1 MLNLDQLG
9 AFVSVVDLG
18 SFTAAAEKA
27 GLTQPAVS
35 LQVKLLE
42 RRLGVRLIERVGR
55 RAQPSPAGLE
65 LLSQARRIIE
75 ACSVAEEAMTPF
87 REGSVGRVRIGSG
100 GTASIHLLPRAI
112 AIAKKRMPDL
122 EIIVRV
128 GNIDEILRDLEAN
141 ALDVAVVALPAAGRS
156 LEVEPFHEDEL
167 LAVAPKG
174 SVMPDCGPDVE
185 FMKGKTLLLYDGG
198 NTRRATNEW
207 FEAVGV
213 RPEPAMEFGSVE
225 AIKELVAAGLGW
237 SILPD
242 MALRRDTSD
251 RLVTSPLKPR
261 LVRQLGIVLRRD
273 KHLTKGLREI
283 MKSLRDLRSGRE
295 HEA

>member
-1 MLNLDQLG
+1 MLNLDQLA

-18 SFTAAAEKA
+18 SFTAAADKA

-42 RRLGVRLIERVGR
+42 QRLGIRLIERVGR

-65 LLSQARRIIE
+65 LLPQARRIIE
-75 ACSVAEEAMTPF
+75 ACSMAEEAMTPF

-141 ALDVAVVALPAAGRS
+141 ALDLAVVALPAAGRS
-156 LEVEPFHEDEL
+156 LEVEPFHDDEL
-167 LAVAPKG
+167 LAVGPRG
-174 SVMPDCGPDVE
+174 SVIPEGGPDVE
-185 FMKGKTLLLYDGG
+185 FMKDKTLLLYEGG

-207 FEAVGV
+207 FAAAGV

-225 AIKELVAAGLGW
+225 AIKELIAAGLGW

-242 MALRRDTSD
+242 MALRRDKSD
-251 RLVTSPLKPR
+251 LLVTSPLRPR

-283 MKSLRDLRSGRE
+283 MKSLRELRSSRE

>member
-1 MLNLDQLG
+1 MLNLDQLA

-18 SFTAAAEKA
+18 SFTAAADKV
-27 GLTQPAVS
+27 GLTQPAIS

-42 RRLGVRLIERVGR
+42 QRLGVKLIERVGR
-55 RAQPSPAGLE
+55 RAQPSPAGLD
-65 LLSQARRIIE
+65 LLPHARRIIE
-75 ACSVAEEAMTPF
+75 ACSIAEEAMTPF

-112 AIAKKRMPDL
+112 AIAKRRMPDL

-128 GNIDEILRDLEAN
+128 GNIDEILRDLETN
-141 ALDVAVVALPAAGRS
+141 TLDLAVVALPASGRS

-167 LAVAPKG
+167 LAVAPNG
-174 SVMPDCGPDVE
+174 SVMPEGGPDVE
-185 FMKGKTLLLYDGG
+185 FMKTKTMLLYEGG

-207 FEAVGV
+207 FEAGGV
-213 RPEPAMEFGSVE
+213 HPEPAMEFGSVE

-242 MALRRDTSD
+242 MALRRDRSD
-251 RLVTSPLKPR
+251 QLVTSPLKPR
-261 LVRQLGIVLRRD
+261 LVRQLGMVLRRD
-273 KHLTKGLREI
+273 KHLTRGLREV
-283 MKSLRDLRSGRE
+283 MKALRDFQTSE
-295 HEA
+295 HAM

>member
-1 MLNLDQLG
+1 MLNLDQLA
-9 AFVSVVDLG
+9 AFLSVVDLG
-18 SFTAAAEKA
+18 SFTAAADKA

-42 RRLGVRLIERVGR
+42 QRLGVKLIERVGR
-55 RAQPSPAGLE
+55 RAQASPAGLE
-65 LLSQARRIIE
+65 LLAHARRIVE
-75 ACSVAEEAMTPF
+75 ACSVAEEAMTPY

-122 EIIVRV
+122 EIIVRI

-141 ALDVAVVALPAAGRS
+141 ALDLAVVALPAAGRS
-156 LEVEPFHEDEL
+156 LEVEPFHDDEL
-167 LAVAPKG
+167 LAVAPRG
-174 SVMPDCGPDVE
+174 SVMPDGGPDAE
-185 FMKGKTLLLYDGG
+185 FMKGKTLLLYEGG

-207 FEAVGV
+207 FEEAGV

-237 SILPD
+237 SVLPE

-251 RLVTSPLKPR
+251 LLVTSPLRPK
-261 LVRQLGIVLRRD
+261 LVRQLGMVLRRD

-283 MKSLRDLRSGRE
+283 MKSLREFQTTG
-295 HEA
+295 HAM

>member
-1 MLNLDQLG
+1 VLNLDQLA
-9 AFVSVVDLG
+9 AFISVVDLG
-18 SFTAAAEKA
+18 SFTAAADKA
-27 GLTQPAVS
+27 GLSQPAVS

-42 RRLGVRLIERVGR
+42 QRLGVRLIERVGR
-55 RAQPSPAGLE
+55 RAQPSPAGHD
-65 LLSQARRIIE
+65 LLPYARRIIE
-75 ACSVAEEAMTPF
+75 ACSMAEEAMTPF

-112 AIAKKRMPDL
+112 AMAKKCMPDL

-141 ALDVAVVALPAAGRS
+141 ALDLAVVALPASGRS

-174 SVMPDCGPDVE
+174 SVMPDGGPDVE
-185 FMKGKTLLLYDGG
+185 FMKDKTLLLYEGG

-207 FEAVGV
+207 FGAGGF

-237 SILPD
+237 SILPY
-242 MALRRDTSD
+242 MALRRDKSD
-251 RLVTSPLKPR
+251 LLVTSPLRPR

-283 MKSLRDLRSGRE
+283 MKSLRQFHVSE
-295 HEA
+295 HTV

>member
-1 MLNLDQLG
+1 MFNLDQLA
-9 AFVSVVDLG
+9 AFLSVVDLG
-18 SFTAAAEKA
+18 SFTAAADKA

-42 RRLGVRLIERVGR
+42 QRLGVKLIERVGR
-55 RAQPSPAGLE
+55 RAQASPAGLE
-65 LLSQARRIIE
+65 LIAHARRIVE
-75 ACSVAEEAMTPF
+75 ACSVAEEAMTPY

-122 EIIVRV
+122 EIIVRI

-141 ALDVAVVALPAAGRS
+141 ALDLAVVALPAAGRS
-156 LEVEPFHEDEL
+156 LEVEPFHDDEL

-174 SVMPDCGPDVE
+174 SVMPDGGPDAE
-185 FMKGKTLLLYDGG
+185 FMKGKTLLLYEGG

-207 FEAVGV
+207 FEEAGI

-237 SILPD
+237 SVLPE

-251 RLVTSPLKPR
+251 LLVTSPLRPK
-261 LVRQLGIVLRRD
+261 LVRQLGMVLRRD

-283 MKSLRDLRSGRE
+283 MKSLREFQTTG
-295 HEA
+295 HAM

>member
-1 MLNLDQLG
+1 MLNLDQLA

-18 SFTAAAEKA
+18 SFTAAADKA

-42 RRLGVRLIERVGR
+42 QRLGVKLIERVGR
-55 RAQPSPAGLE
+55 RAQPSPAGLD
-65 LLSQARRIIE
+65 LLPHARRIIQ
-75 ACSVAEEAMTPF
+75 ACSIAEEAMTPF

-112 AIAKKRMPDL
+112 AMAKTRMPDL

-141 ALDVAVVALPAAGRS
+141 ALDLAVVALPASGRS

-174 SVMPDCGPDVE
+174 SVMPEGGPDVE
-185 FMKGKTLLLYDGG
+185 FMKTRTLLLYEGG

-207 FEAVGV
+207 FETGGAQ
-213 RPEPAMEFGSVE
+213 PEPAMEFGSVE

-237 SILPD
+237 SILPE
-242 MALRRDTSD
+242 MALRRERSD

-261 LVRQLGIVLRRD
+261 LVRQLGMVLRRD
-273 KHLTKGLREI
+273 KHLTRGLREV
-283 MKSLRDLRSGRE
+283 MKALRDFQTPE
-295 HEA
+295 HSM